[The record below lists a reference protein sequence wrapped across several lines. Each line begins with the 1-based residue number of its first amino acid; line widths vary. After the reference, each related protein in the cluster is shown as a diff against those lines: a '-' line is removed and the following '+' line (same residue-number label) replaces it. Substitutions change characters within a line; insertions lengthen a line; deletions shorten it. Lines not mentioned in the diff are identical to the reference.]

1 MENENLKTVDDWQ
14 PYEEYMKKRH
24 YSKGGRLFIED
35 ADMLNHQVNR
45 LREKTR
51 RQKPAEKGGEAII
64 TFAKD
69 NNAVCT
75 TENPGCD
82 YRYDFLGEWP
92 LARRYVN
99 FFGNR
104 NSFTEGSASTGFGV
118 HSRVLYNS
126 NGEESFVKIRDEVP
140 LRGPQAVKGFVG
152 ARPCGMRI
160 ESVVREGN
168 DYRISNYEFECLL
181 LEAIGCPRPEKI
193 FSAHWFTTR
202 NFHGMWYADGDDL
215 ENYLHFRA
223 NVPIKDY
230 FHQMAQSDTLPAG
243 LKFAVRSK
251 LVYLSHLV
259 PHIVKLAMY
268 SMAMSKEH
276 GTQWWIKHNK
286 EQRIHAYYG
295 SLDAYR
301 AIPDWRH
308 TNLSHNSM
316 EAVRLEHGYDESKPL
331 ASLTEEDFQCAAAFR
346 GGKCLGTIEENNAD
360 STTLLVDVP
369 HRWECAEGHS
379 FVATPR
385 LILLGGHWCPECF
398 PFPYSDKAIAGL
410 HKQIQQALSTN
421 QDDLKQLLSQ
431 SRPWQWDKE
440 SRRNPFFAQ
449 LWSPLHDKSED
460 NVYMSSVFA
469 GWEK

>member
-168 DYRISNYEFECLL
+168 DYRISDF
-181 LEAIGCPRPEKI
+181 IK
-193 FSAHWFTTR
+193 
-202 NFHGMWYADGDDL
+202 DL
-215 ENYLHFRA
+215 ERLKDSYGDLPCIMRA
-223 NVPIKDY
+223 NAGGSIKERMMTHIGKENLIVPDENLAK
-230 FHQMAQSDTLPAG
+230 TLGVECRKSPVCEKRG
-243 LKFAVRSK
+243 
-251 LVYLSHLV
+251 
-259 PHIVKLAMY
+259 
-268 SMAMSKEH
+268 
-276 GTQWWIKHNK
+276 
-286 EQRIHAYYG
+286 
-295 SLDAYR
+295 
-301 AIPDWRH
+301 
-308 TNLSHNSM
+308 
-316 EAVRLEHGYDESKPL
+316 
-331 ASLTEEDFQCAAAFR
+331 FQIA
-346 GGKCLGTIEENNAD
+346 LGIE
-360 STTLLVDVP
+360 V
-369 HRWECAEGHS
+369 
-379 FVATPR
+379 
-385 LILLGGHWCPECF
+385 
-398 PFPYSDKAIAGL
+398 
-410 HKQIQQALSTN
+410 
-421 QDDLKQLLSQ
+421 
-431 SRPWQWDKE
+431 
-440 SRRNPFFAQ
+440 
-449 LWSPLHDKSED
+449 
-460 NVYMSSVFA
+460 
-469 GWEK
+469 